1 MKTKLLSLLS
11 LCIIITA
18 CSSDESSPLDIL
30 DEAQEGAVI
39 VALETQ
45 NNSISG
51 DTASGSLEVLLEY
64 TDGEQGAL
72 LDKMNI
78 YATFFDESAD
88 GDSSAAITDEV
99 LLRTVEATEFEIGI
113 NDLPTYQLNIL
124 AQEFLEFT
132 NTTNE
137 SIASGDTFSTRLELV
152 LTDGRTF
159 SFAESDQFGVGVATF
174 MFVTPVD

>member
-1 MKTKLLSLLS
+1 MKTQLLSLLS
-11 LCIIITA
+11 LYIIIA
-18 CSSDESSPLDIL
+18 SCSSDESSPLDIL
-30 DEAQEGAVI
+30 EDAQLGAVI
-39 VALETQ
+39 VAVETQ
-45 NNSISG
+45 NNSING

-78 YATFFDESAD
+78 YTTFFDESAD
-88 GDSSAAITDEV
+88 GDSSGAITDEV
-99 LLRTVEATEFEIGI
+99 LLRTVEETDFEIGI
-113 NDLPTYQLNIL
+113 NDLPTYQMNIL
-124 AQEFLEFT
+124 AQEFLAAT

-137 SIASGDTFSTRLELV
+137 SIASGDEFSTRLELV

-174 MFVTPVD
+174 IFETPVN